1 MLLLAR
7 RRPAVVTALL
17 GAAFRNR
24 LRALETRQRALSFL
38 MLIVVK
44 DGNTFNRY
52 RTSTRESLLAGD
64 TGKPSVPRPLASTS
78 KLSWISSRAEPLAKN
93 LSFPALEFLFILFTC
108 INTLIEFHS
117 KSRFSSKNT
126 GFEQLQPLCT
136 SAIYSVRIQGYE
148 VELDHRER
156 QGIRV
161 KSLRSPFFSSL
172 SLEALVA

>member
-64 TGKPSVPRPLASTS
+64 TGKPSLTP
-78 KLSWISSRAEPLAKN
+78 
-93 LSFPALEFLFILFTC
+93 SFLVLT
-108 INTLIEFHS
+108 
-117 KSRFSSKNT
+117 
-126 GFEQLQPLCT
+126 
-136 SAIYSVRIQGYE
+136 
-148 VELDHRER
+148 VEY
-156 QGIRV
+156 
-161 KSLRSPFFSSL
+161 
-172 SLEALVA
+172 